1 MSTHSENHEHGTQHE
16 NKDEPYLS
24 MEDYKVLYDEIMD
37 MYDDVKD
44 DLENFESTGEYEMD
58 DYPFK
63 INNCECYYSFNLR
76 KTYKNELVIDINIKL
91 KDVKYSECSDYNIN
105 CSFEISELNLES
117 FKEKFDAINTRKIRK
132 DNVLVYL
139 GEDFHSIALLTE
151 KQYKKRISLSKLF
164 FSKEEMNKCYVCLNW
179 TLPSERTLC
188 GHNIHIQCALQQYN
202 HMDSIPNDEQ
212 PYFKC
217 GICRKQ
223 TSEII
228 LNKCRNEH
236 NHNQNE

>member
-1 MSTHSENHEHGTQHE
+1 MSNSIIILNERDSE

-24 MEDYKVLYDEIMD
+24 MDDYKVLYDEIMD

-44 DLENFESTGEYEMD
+44 DLENFEYTDEFEMD

-91 KDVKYSECSDYNIN
+91 KDVKYCKCSDYNIT
-105 CSFEISELNLES
+105 CSSSMSELNLES
-117 FKEKFDAINTRKIRK
+117 FKKAFDNITTKRNRK
-132 DNVLVYL
+132 DNVLVYQ
-139 GEDFHSIALLTE
+139 GEDFHSISLLTE
-151 KQYKKRISLSKLF
+151 KHYKKRISLSKLF
-164 FSKEEMNKCYVCLNW
+164 LSKEQMNKCYVCLSW

-202 HMDSIPNDEQ
+202 SIPNDEH

-223 TSEII
+223 TGEII
-228 LNKCRNEH
+228 LNKCRNQNNH
-236 NHNQNE
+236 NHNL